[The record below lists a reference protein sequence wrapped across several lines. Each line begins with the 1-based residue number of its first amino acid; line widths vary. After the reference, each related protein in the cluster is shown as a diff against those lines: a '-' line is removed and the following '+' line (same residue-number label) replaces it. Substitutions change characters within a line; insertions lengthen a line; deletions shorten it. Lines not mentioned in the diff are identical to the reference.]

1 MGNRTEILIW
11 RTLGEQSKKNVPKS
25 GKSPQFSWPPLL
37 SKSPHFELWT
47 FFISGADPRLPPFGL
62 FPLFGTFFFWLLP
75 LLALALMQITVFLEF
90 HGRFWHNYNYNCL
103 CCVLPPSYRLLLHKQ
118 WTIRFFFRIFNGVVV
133 HLSNFVSTRGGG
145 AMHSVTFSTAFFN
158 PSLYRMI

>member
-25 GKSPQFSWPPLL
+25 GKSPQFSWPPPSYQKVRILNCGL
-37 SKSPHFELWT
+37 FYLRRWPPPPPFWT
-47 FFISGADPRLPPFGL
+47 FS
-62 FPLFGTFFFWLLP
+62 TFRDIFFWLLP

>member
-1 MGNRTEILIW
+1 MEDFRGAIKKKCPKKWKKSTIFLTPPPLI
-11 RTLGEQSKKNVPKS
+11 KKSAFWIVDV
-25 GKSPQFSWPPLL
+25 FYLRRWPP
-37 SKSPHFELWT
+37 PPPFWT
-47 FFISGADPRLPPFGL
+47 FS
-62 FPLFGTFFFWLLP
+62 TFRDIFFLLLP

>member
-11 RTLGEQSKKNVPKS
+11 RTLGEQSKKKCPKKWK
-25 GKSPQFSWPPLL
+25 KSTIFLTPPLIK
-37 SKSPHFELWT
+37 KSAFWIVD

>member
-11 RTLGEQSKKNVPKS
+11 RTLGELSKKKCPKKWK
-25 GKSPQFSWPPLL
+25 KSTIFLTPPSYQKVRILNCGLFYLRRWPP
-37 SKSPHFELWT
+37 PPPFWT
-47 FFISGADPRLPPFGL
+47 FS
-62 FPLFGTFFFWLLP
+62 TFRDIFFLLLP

>member
-1 MGNRTEILIW
+1 MEDFRGAIKKKMSQKVEKVHNFLDPPSYQKVRILNCGLFYL
-11 RTLGEQSKKNVPKS
+11 RR
-25 GKSPQFSWPPLL
+25 WPP
-37 SKSPHFELWT
+37 PPPFWT
-47 FFISGADPRLPPFGL
+47 FS
-62 FPLFGTFFFWLLP
+62 TFRDIFFWLLP

-145 AMHSVTFSTAFFN
+145 GGGGAMHSVTFSTAFFN